1 MSVVGYRL
9 VSDAPTGV
17 FETTNERIR
26 QMAIQMERKV
36 KQVTVYERKMSVT
49 KNAVELSPEES
60 ALLEDFLATRD
71 METKARKKKEAL
83 AEQLKQIIGDAD
95 VALVEG
101 EVRVELIRY
110 VMERADMELLR
121 TEFPDV
127 AKSVTKTT
135 DAVRIQAK

>member
-1 MSVVGYRL
+1 
-9 VSDAPTGV
+9 
-17 FETTNERIR
+17 
-26 QMAIQMERKV
+26 MAIQMERNV

-71 METKARKKKEAL
+71 METQARKKKEAL

-95 VALVEG
+95 VALVDG

-127 AKSVTKTT
+127 AKSVTKST